1 MEPSL
6 LVSHSP
12 YATQKVCA
20 PQLSV
25 PRKISARQGAIEAIE
40 ANYMTRCHR
49 MGHLPVYQST
59 SLHVGKVQCWL

>member
-40 ANYMTRCHR
+40 ANYMTRR
-49 MGHLPVYQST
+49 KSSVLVVMQEM
-59 SLHVGKVQCWL
+59 